1 MEKRENLALALLWAA
16 AAAAMFARCFYAVE
30 TTDETF
36 YVAEAMMVA
45 NGRTPYLD
53 MWFQSAG
60 FAVLLAPF
68 LKLFTVLTGGT
79 EGIFLFA
86 RLVSTALRLVFSL
99 LLAQVLKKV
108 CGTWAAQL
116 MAICLVLVPY
126 AWVSSYN
133 TQYVRYVALSGACL
147 LRGALCGEEE
157 RRACRGWFAAAGA
170 SLALAA
176 YAYSTGIFLCA
187 AVMLAL
193 AGTDALRR
201 RKGCV
206 RCVWLAAG
214 GGAVFAA
221 VMVYSLLLHGYSVG
235 QLIESMRMVLSGPY
249 MGIE

>member
-1 MEKRENLALALLWAA
+1 
-16 AAAAMFARCFYAVE
+16 
-30 TTDETF
+30 
-36 YVAEAMMVA
+36 MVA

-157 RRACRGWFAAAGA
+157 RRACRGWFAAAR
-170 SLALAA
+170 
-176 YAYSTGIFLCA
+176 F
-187 AVMLAL
+187 
-193 AGTDALRR
+193 LRR
-201 RKGCV
+201 
-206 RCVWLAAG
+206 
-214 GGAVFAA
+214 
-221 VMVYSLLLHGYSVG
+221 
-235 QLIESMRMVLSGPY
+235 
-249 MGIE
+249 